1 MVGLSINFLYLCFAR
16 RKFHYR
22 TLDIDPWVIDTI
34 QILGYIQGS
43 SSGIL
48 IFFYAI
54 NKKRLITKKMWRTFV
69 DEQNANEEQKL
80 IPNNNRLDVVEM
92 SYEMTHQILM
102 LKGPEA
108 SEFNLTDT
116 PDYGNW
122 FCYSEFQIYN
132 IFFFIHDSTFQYYV
146 LYFGISILGYLS
158 SDIYYSLH
166 LLDVITRSP
175 TLQNVIKSVTQNME

>member
-1 MVGLSINFLYLCFAR
+1 MMYLCFAKR
-16 RKFHYR
+16 NYHYR
-22 TLDIDPWVIDTI
+22 ELDIAPWVIDTI
-34 QILGYIQGS
+34 EILGYIQGS

-54 NKKRLITKKMWRTFV
+54 NKKRLITKKMWREEV
-69 DEQNANEEQKL
+69 EKNNKDEAQKL
-80 IPNNNRLDVVEM
+80 LPNIDRLDVNEM

-108 SEFNLTDT
+108 PEFNLDDE
-116 PDYGNW
+116 PNFGNW
-122 FCYSEFQIYN
+122 YTLTEFQIYN
-132 IFFFIHDSTFQYYV
+132 IFFFIHDGVFQYYV

-158 SDIYYSLH
+158 SDIYYSMH
-166 LLDVITRSP
+166 LLDVINRSP